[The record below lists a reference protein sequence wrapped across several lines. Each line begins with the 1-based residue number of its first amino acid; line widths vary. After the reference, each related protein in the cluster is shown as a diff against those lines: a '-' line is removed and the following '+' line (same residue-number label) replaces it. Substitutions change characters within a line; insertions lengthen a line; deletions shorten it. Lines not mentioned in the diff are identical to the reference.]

1 MSEKSQNLSG
11 TNESGLGT
19 AAKVIIGIIAVV
31 VILIVAALL
40 TLTITVMNATPGV
53 PLSFTTNYGVSFPEG
68 QPITIGN
75 THISVL
81 SYQNELISDIDGD
94 REKLVYNED
103 RTISE
108 RRAVISTLG
117 FLTLID
123 THFQIQLK
131 YKGEREGR
139 AYFDMAVQTSQQVP
153 DILLNHLLPPAIDAR
168 PI

>member
-1 MSEKSQNLSG
+1 MPEKSQETPKKKGGFS
-11 TNESGLGT
+11 T
-19 AAKVIIGIIAVV
+19 AVKTVIGII
-31 VILIVAALL
+31 VIIIIILAIAFL
-40 TLTITVMNATPGV
+40 TLNITVMPATPGV

-94 REKLVYNED
+94 KEKLVYGED
-103 RTISE
+103 RNISE
-108 RRAVISTLG
+108 RRAVITTLG
-117 FLTLID
+117 VVTLID
-123 THFQIQLK
+123 THFQILLK
-131 YKGEREGR
+131 YKGERDNR

-153 DILLNHLLPPAIDAR
+153 DILLRNLLPSAIDAR